1 MTQPTLPGSALLLKM
16 RSEAERSPAV
26 RCCSGGPSAPEL
38 AVPAEKKMSVAD
50 SFAGFADSMAS
61 IASLPAEAQ
70 KDMIEY
76 VRDLRELL
84 AGGMLTGAGRLDFS
98 LQRATGT
105 LPCSAP
111 HPHRRSCGALLL
123 CLVCRLF
130 LRVGCAG
137 AEDEFTTWVSRKM
150 DGYELDAKEKT
161 AKTRARRY

>member
-1 MTQPTLPGSALLLKM
+1 M
-16 RSEAERSPAV
+16 

-84 AGGMLTGAGRLDFS
+84 AGGMLTGAARHPS
-98 LQRATGT
+98 RA
-105 LPCSAP
+105 
-111 HPHRRSCGALLL
+111 RRPLWRALA
-123 CLVCRLF
+123 VFGCRVF
-130 LRVGCAG
+130 LSVGCAR

>member
-1 MTQPTLPGSALLLKM
+1 M
-16 RSEAERSPAV
+16 

-84 AGGMLTGAGRLDFS
+84 AGGMLTGAARHDIPLARIADLVAFS
-98 LQRATGT
+98 R
-105 LPCSAP
+105 C
-111 HPHRRSCGALLL
+111 
-123 CLVCRLF
+123 V
-130 LRVGCAG
+130 
-137 AEDEFTTWVSRKM
+137 WVSSVSECWLCRCRGRVHDVGVAK
-150 DGYELDAKEKT
+150 DGWL
-161 AKTRARRY
+161 

>member
-1 MTQPTLPGSALLLKM
+1 M
-16 RSEAERSPAV
+16 

-84 AGGMLTGAGRLDFS
+84 AGGMLTGAGRLDSS
-98 LQRATGT
+98 LYCAPRG
-105 LPCSAP
+105 LLSSCSAP
-111 HPHRRSCGALLL
+111 LPHRPSCGVLLL
-123 CLVCRLF
+123 CLVSTVSECWLCRCRG
-130 LRVGCAG
+130 RVHDVGVA
-137 AEDEFTTWVSRKM
+137 K
-150 DGYELDAKEKT
+150 DGWL
-161 AKTRARRY
+161 

>member
-1 MTQPTLPGSALLLKM
+1 M
-16 RSEAERSPAV
+16 

-84 AGGMLTGAGRLDFS
+84 AGGMLTGAGQHPS
-98 LQRATGT
+98 RA
-105 LPCSAP
+105 
-111 HPHRRSCGALLL
+111 HRRSCDALLL
-123 CLVCRLF
+123 CLVC
-130 LRVGCAG
+130 
-137 AEDEFTTWVSRKM
+137 
-150 DGYELDAKEKT
+150 
-161 AKTRARRY
+161 